1 MVYYALAIDRPLTA
15 IFLVVLETVLRRI
28 DDVYGPST
36 FVQGVAWVFQQNLS
50 PLAPQML
57 AQYDLIK

>member
-1 MVYYALAIDRPLTA
+1 MVYYALATDRPLTA
-15 IFLVVLETVLRRI
+15 IFLVVLETILRRI

-36 FVQGVAWVFQQNLS
+36 FVQGVALVFQQNLS

>member
-1 MVYYALAIDRPLTA
+1 MHLLATDRPPTA

-28 DDVYGPST
+28 DDVYGPSI
-36 FVQGVAWVFQQNLS
+36 FVQGVALVFQQNLN